1 MSLGK
6 FFVNEGCD
14 GAGKTT
20 FVNEL
25 KKARPGFVYSR
36 EPGGRGM
43 SHLVRMLVLS
53 EDARTSDPLTM
64 FHLFWA
70 SRAENFASVIL
81 PALREGKTV
90 ISDRFDASTYAFQ
103 IGENPHL
110 ENLFWETRK
119 VCLQGVEPVYL
130 YFDVSTEMAR
140 RRMDRRGDQNHFDLR
155 DDSYRAQVRS
165 HYDKFFRNPTVNSI
179 RIDADLPQDQ
189 MISRGIGA
197 LEKALSL

>member
-6 FFVNEGCD
+6 FFAIEGGD

-25 KKARPGFVYSR
+25 KKACPDYVYSR
-36 EPGGRGM
+36 EPGGKGM

-70 SRAENFASVIL
+70 SRAENFASVVL
-81 PALREGKTV
+81 PALKEGKTV

-110 ENLFWETRK
+110 EDLFWKTRK

-130 YFDVSTEMAR
+130 NFEVSIEKAR
-140 RRMDRRGDQNHFDLR
+140 SRMDRRGGQNHFDLR
-155 DDSYRAQVRS
+155 ADEYRRSVRS
-165 HYDKFFRNPTVNSI
+165 QYQKFFGNPTVESVT
-179 RIDADLPQDQ
+179 IDADLPEDQ
-189 MISRGIGA
+189 MIARGMGA
-197 LEKALSL
+197 LEKALSM